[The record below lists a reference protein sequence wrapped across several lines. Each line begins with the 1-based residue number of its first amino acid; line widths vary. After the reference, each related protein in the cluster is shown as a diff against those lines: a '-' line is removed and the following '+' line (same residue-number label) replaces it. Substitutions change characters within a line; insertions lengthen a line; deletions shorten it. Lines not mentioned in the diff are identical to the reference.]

1 MAYFNLG
8 DFGSAR
14 RAFRE
19 ARKDKR
25 ARSYADQWLKYITSE
40 QKRLEELAKEM
51 G

>member
-8 DFGSAR
+8 EFNAAR
-14 RAFRE
+14 RAFRD

-40 QKRLEELAKEM
+40 ERRLEELAKDL

>member
-1 MAYFNLG
+1 MAHFNLG
-8 DFGSAR
+8 DFNAAR

-25 ARSYADQWLKYITSE
+25 ARSYADQWLKYISSE
-40 QKRLEELAKEM
+40 EKRLEEIAKEM